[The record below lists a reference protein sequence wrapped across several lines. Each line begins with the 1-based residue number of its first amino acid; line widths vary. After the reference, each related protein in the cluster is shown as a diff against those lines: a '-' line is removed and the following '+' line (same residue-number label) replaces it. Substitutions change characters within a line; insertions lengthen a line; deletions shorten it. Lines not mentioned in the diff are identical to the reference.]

1 MNVQEKIGN
10 GGRALLV
17 TAAFFAVAFGLKY
30 TQEVTLPLLMAV
42 FLAIASYPVVSGLRK
57 WLKFPHWLAVT
68 CAVVVDIALIYAL
81 VYLMKYMFME
91 IRNTM
96 PDTPGEGT
104 PGGNIVE
111 QFIYSKAPGY
121 VGEVLVPRVQTCIG
135 KVFAVSAPGYVGEVL
150 VSWVQTCI
158 GKVFAVLFSMTGRL
172 LAFMSYA
179 TLVLILMTFF
189 LGEAPLFRRN
199 LKNLAKRYPVSEQ
212 VLTVLSGVQKYIII
226 KTLASVCTGLLAWG
240 LCSVM
245 NVPLPFLWGVVA
257 CALNFIPTIGSIVA
271 AIPPVALAL
280 ASYDWRSG
288 LVSYDWRSGL
298 VVAGGYLAINFAI
311 GNGIEPIFLGKQFG
325 MATSMVLISVLVW
338 GWIWGPAGMLL
349 AVPITLFVKLALKN
363 SSDLRWIAE
372 MIDDADEERL
382 TADTQNVSE

>member
-81 VYLMKYMFME
+81 VHLMKYMFTE
-91 IRNTM
+91 IRDTM
-96 PDTPGEGT
+96 PDDIAQRLGSEGQTEALGEGT
-104 PGGNIVE
+104 LGSNIVE

-121 VGEVLVPRVQTCIG
+121 VGEE
-135 KVFAVSAPGYVGEVL
+135 VSRLL
-150 VSWVQTCI
+150 VSWVRTFI
-158 GKVFAVLFSMTGRL
+158 GEVFALLFNMTGRL
-172 LAFMSYA
+172 LAFMSYTA
-179 TLVLILMTFF
+179 LVLILMTFF

-212 VLTVLSGVQKYIII
+212 VLTVLGGVQKYIII

-271 AIPPVALAL
+271 AIPPVALAM
-280 ASYDWRSG
+280 ATQDWRSG
-288 LVSYDWRSGL
+288 LI
-298 VVAGGYLAINFAI
+298 VAGGYLAINFAI
-311 GNGIEPIFLGKQFG
+311 GNGVEPIFLGKQFG

-349 AVPITLFVKLALKN
+349 AIPITLFVKLALKN
-363 SSDLRWIAE
+363 STDLRWIAE
-372 MIDDADEERL
+372 MIDDADGEHRI
-382 TADTQNVSE
+382 ADTQEATEQPK